1 MQVDRWI
8 ERGYRIS
15 AVANVL
21 GVLIFS
27 QLLTNTRPAEVQP
40 EVFSTP
46 SLVLIMTWGLA
57 YWATARAQATH
68 AGIGLVFGLEKLIY
82 VSLWLVW
89 LTTSPTSLQELFEAD
104 PMTGMFF
111 AIYGPND
118 ALFGAIFFYSA
129 WRAHQN
135 TRGSHPSIP

>member
-1 MQVDRWI
+1 MQVDRWV

-15 AVANVL
+15 AIANVL

-27 QLLTNTRPAEVQP
+27 QLLTNTGPAEVQP

-57 YWATARAQATH
+57 YWVAAKAQATY
-68 AGIGLVFGLEKLIY
+68 AGLGLVFGLEKLIY
-82 VSLWLVW
+82 VGLWLVW
-89 LTTSPTSLQELFEAD
+89 LTTSPMSLSELFEAD

-118 ALFGAIFFYSA
+118 ALFGALFFYSS
-129 WRAHQN
+129 WRAH
-135 TRGSHPSIP
+135 RKAVASP